1 MRGII
6 DLLSL
11 CASILIGYVGKYFWS
26 RRNII
31 LIWGSLPQPV
41 RAIGREVLISY

>member
-31 LIWGSLPQPV
+31 LIWSSLSLLV
-41 RAIGREVLISY
+41 RGIGREILISY